1 MMSVYRNSLGS
12 RLVDLCERR
21 NLKQKDVAAFLQ
33 ISSQAYS
40 QYEHDRRSPDLIT
53 AARLA
58 KFFDVSLEYLATGEA
73 AKEEAIG
80 RYLNEDLSVLPPE
93 GIHELLLL
101 FAIQIS
107 MSTSLRITGSPTTSY
122 FRSFSIFSYFGYKNL
137 IRFTHFGQKY
147 EIEYHHKVHT
157 RRF

>member
-12 RLVDLCERR
+12 RLVDLRERR

-33 ISSQAYS
+33 ISSQAYT

-93 GIHELLLL
+93 GIHELLLFYDYL
-101 FAIQIS
+101 Q
-107 MSTSLRITGSPTTSY
+107 
-122 FRSFSIFSYFGYKNL
+122 YKYQCQPP
-137 IRFTHFGQKY
+137 F
-147 EIEYHHKVHT
+147 E
-157 RRF
+157 

>member
-1 MMSVYRNSLGS
+1 MGEDAWYFGGDELMLVSTEDEIYGYDEMMSVYRNSLGS
-12 RLVDLCERR
+12 RLVDLRERR

-93 GIHELLLL
+93 GIHELLLFYDYL
-101 FAIQIS
+101 Q
-107 MSTSLRITGSPTTSY
+107 
-122 FRSFSIFSYFGYKNL
+122 YKYQCQPP
-137 IRFTHFGQKY
+137 F
-147 EIEYHHKVHT
+147 E
-157 RRF
+157 